1 MPIVRRPKPVLLE
14 LPGRGRYVLPEAIE
28 FLGLVPPQGTVPGQ
42 LRFRVGVRQEL
53 FLPLSLEVLADLAT
67 GVVGHKKVSS

>member
-1 MPIVRRPKPVLLE
+1 MPIVRRPKPILLE

-42 LRFRVGVRQEL
+42 LRFRVGVRREL